1 MSKSAA
7 PISSRD
13 LSHSLKACHR
23 VEDELWRRLGCDEWS
38 SAARIHAALESV
50 GAPPAWCEASA
61 WERIA
66 RSMRE
71 WTTIFGGLE
80 LYWSLRR
87 KRDE

>member
-1 MSKSAA
+1 MKTAA
-7 PISSRD
+7 PITLRD

-23 VEDELWRRLGCDEWS
+23 VEDELWRRLELRERS
-38 SAARIHAALESV
+38 SAAQVAAALAAYSD
-50 GAPPAWCEASA
+50 PPAWCSQEA

-66 RSMRE
+66 ASMRE
-71 WTTIFGGLE
+71 WARTFGNLD